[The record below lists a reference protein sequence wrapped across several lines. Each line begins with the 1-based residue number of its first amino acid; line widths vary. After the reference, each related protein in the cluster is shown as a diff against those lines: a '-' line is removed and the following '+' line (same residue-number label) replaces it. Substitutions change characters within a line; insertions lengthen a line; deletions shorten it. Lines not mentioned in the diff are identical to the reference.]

1 MQTWCWT
8 LCSSFGLNAKLFF
21 KEHSRDTMN
30 PCATWEG
37 LQTKTRLLLKKTV
50 NLKCLLWETLSFCKA
65 IMVQLMLLYNISCW
79 IHVLFCL
86 IVGGDPPF
94 AVWSGPWAPAGW
106 SGLLISDWNDSE
118 TSHGAGKQRRRP
130 TTVWEKDRYQG
141 SSFFFIRHILNYTGY
156 N

>member
-1 MQTWCWT
+1 MQNCFSKSTVETLWT
-8 LCSSFGLNAKLFF
+8 
-21 KEHSRDTMN
+21 
-30 PCATWEG
+30 CALPG
-37 LQTKTRLLLKKTV
+37 KDCKPRPGYYIKKTV

-79 IHVLFCL
+79 IHILFCL

-106 SGLLISDWNDSE
+106 SGLLISDWNDAE

-141 SSFFFIRHILNYTGY
+141 SRFFFLFVTYSIIQDIISSEM
-156 N
+156 